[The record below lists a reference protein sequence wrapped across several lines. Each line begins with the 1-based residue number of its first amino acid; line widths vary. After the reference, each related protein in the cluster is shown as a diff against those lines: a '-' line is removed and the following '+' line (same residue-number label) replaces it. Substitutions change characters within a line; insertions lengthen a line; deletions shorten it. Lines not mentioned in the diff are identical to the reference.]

1 MQAFPLSAN
10 KLLHRAAHVLVVT
23 EIAVRSEVRDA
34 VGFANVG
41 ALHEHIHG
49 GGVGQQ
55 FCLVV
60 GHLVRMVVIANV
72 VMIVSTKGIER
83 CVVTQH
89 AFVGA
94 SVFAKQGNAVIAKA
108 N

>member
-49 GGVGQQ
+49 GGVG
-55 FCLVV
+55 
-60 GHLVRMVVIANV
+60 
-72 VMIVSTKGIER
+72 
-83 CVVTQH
+83 
-89 AFVGA
+89 
-94 SVFAKQGNAVIAKA
+94 
-108 N
+108 